1 MKRRDDEH
9 KLQAA
14 ILDLIKIGK
23 SHPDIFAVAIPNA
36 ARRSLRMGAKM
47 KVEGLTPGAADLCIL
62 MPAGRSVW
70 LELKTPKGVQSVNQ
84 KGFAAR
90 CRRLDH
96 TYALARSIDEAIVA
110 LHRWG
115 VLR

>member
-36 ARRSLRMGAKM
+36 ARRSLRMGVKM
-47 KVEGLTPGAADLCIL
+47 KQEGLTPGAADLCIL
-62 MPAGRSVW
+62 MPAGRSAW
-70 LELKTPKGVQSVNQ
+70 LELKTPKGVQSINQ
-84 KGFAAR
+84 KGFEAR
-90 CRRLDH
+90 CKRLDH
-96 TYALARSIDEAIVA
+96 AYALARSVDEAIAA
-110 LHRWG
+110 LRRLG
-115 VLR
+115 V